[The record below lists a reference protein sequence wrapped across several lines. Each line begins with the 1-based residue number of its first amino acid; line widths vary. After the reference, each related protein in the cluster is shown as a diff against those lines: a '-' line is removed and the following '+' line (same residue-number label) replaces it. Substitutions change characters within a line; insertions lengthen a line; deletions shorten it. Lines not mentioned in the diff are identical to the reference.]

1 MDKNAKNAVQNK
13 PFHIAKQFV
22 KNLSTLSTAYY
33 KHHRILLFKYYFKNK
48 KKEEY
53 IVNMGKAVDEENSK
67 REEVAK
73 FRERI
78 M

>member
-1 MDKNAKNAVQNK
+1 M
-13 PFHIAKQFV
+13 AKQFV

-53 IVNMGKAVDEENSK
+53 IVNIGIAVDEENSK
-67 REEVAK
+67 REGEAK
-73 FRERI
+73 LRERI
-78 M
+78 K